1 MECVKCGSL
10 RMMEFVD
17 GFGQRRVFCKG
28 CGRSSLDTRELREF
42 NGLNIFQNLRQN
54 VYYNSR
60 AAIRHRW

>member
-10 RMMEFVD
+10 RMMEFMD
-17 GFGQRRVFCKG
+17 GFEQRRVFCKG
-28 CGRSSLDTRELREF
+28 CGRSSLDTREF
-42 NGLNIFQNLRQN
+42 NGLKIFQDLRQN

>member
-10 RMMEFVD
+10 RMMEFMD

-28 CGRSSLDTRELREF
+28 CGRSSLDTRRFNELK
-42 NGLNIFQNLRQN
+42 IFQNLRQN